1 MRVADVRQVNRVEV
15 GMKLWE
21 MGAAETVARARVRLQ
36 KANAGREKKR
46 VKQQKAR
53 ADLLAAQAKVAD
65 AGRTNG

>member
-1 MRVADVRQVNRVEV
+1 
-15 GMKLWE
+15 MKLWE